1 MRIEVLKK
9 IICSMLPEN
18 MAWSDSYIANGQVV
32 APIPYD
38 SNSFTEAK
46 GIKFSF
52 YSLGSNE
59 KNKEMAYYFN
69 NALEN
74 EDSIKKIKVNIESTT
89 AICIEVTV
97 EFEEE
102 NSNE

>member
-1 MRIEVLKK
+1 MKIEVLKK
-9 IICSMLPEN
+9 IICSNLPKDME
-18 MAWSDSYIANGQVV
+18 WSDSYVANGYVV

-38 SNSFTEAK
+38 SNSFTEAR

-69 NALEN
+69 DALEN
-74 EDSIKKIKVNIESTT
+74 EDSIKNKG
-89 AICIEVTV
+89 
-97 EFEEE
+97 
-102 NSNE
+102 